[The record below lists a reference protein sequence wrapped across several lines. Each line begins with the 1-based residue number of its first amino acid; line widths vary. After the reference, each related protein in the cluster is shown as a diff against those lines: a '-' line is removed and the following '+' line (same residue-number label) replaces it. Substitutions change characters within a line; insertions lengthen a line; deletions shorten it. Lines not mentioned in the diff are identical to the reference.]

1 MKIFHKFMY
10 LLVCGMSTV
19 SLFPHTNYC
28 ENIAKSPQK
37 ITAEAWRMTGN
48 AMRKA
53 LDGAKYYGQNE
64 TH

>member
-1 MKIFHKFMY
+1 MKNLHKFMS
-10 LLVCGMSTV
+10 LLVCGMSTIT
-19 SLFPHTNYC
+19 LFPHTDYC
-28 ENIAKSPQK
+28 ENTAKKPQA
-37 ITAEAWRMTGN
+37 ITAEAWQMTGN